1 MKKCWLK
8 NPSDYTTLYNYSV
21 ELYQTAYDTSLAKR
35 PPNSAELI
43 SKVEANMK
51 KVTELK
57 PDFTSAYLVLGQIA
71 FNKGVDITA
80 ESKKIRPQGGV
91 KLKPEELKKKDDLR
105 NEANKH
111 FDEAIPYFEKI
122 DELLGSKGK
131 LKMDDKKSLKDAY
144 DLLITIY
151 DQKANKDKVKVYE
164 DKFNNVEKV
173 HS

>member
-1 MKKCWLK
+1 
-8 NPSDYTTLYNYSV
+8 
-21 ELYQTAYDTSLAKR
+21 
-35 PPNSAELI
+35 
-43 SKVEANMK
+43 MK
-51 KVTELK
+51 KVVELK
-57 PDFTSAYLVLGQIA
+57 PDFTNAYLVLGQIS

-91 KLKPEELKKKDDLR
+91 KLKPDELKKKDDLR
-105 NEANKH
+105 NAAGKK
-111 FDEAIPYFEKI
+111 FDEAVPYFQKI

-151 DQKANKDKVKVYE
+151 DTKGDKDKVKLWE
-164 DKFNNVEKV
+164 DKFNGVEKT